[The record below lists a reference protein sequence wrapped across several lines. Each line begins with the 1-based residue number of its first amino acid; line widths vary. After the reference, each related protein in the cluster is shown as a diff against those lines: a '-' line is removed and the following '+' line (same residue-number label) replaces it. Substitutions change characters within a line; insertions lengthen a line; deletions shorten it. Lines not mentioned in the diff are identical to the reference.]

1 MLVKKVKLTEIGE
14 IISYPKKE
22 NGNIVKTAD
31 GKDVLGYR
39 RQVVFE
45 SLDFRKDSFPF
56 MLFNEEVD
64 NFDFEKDK
72 EGELHFQCDS
82 RETKSQ
88 EGEKRYNAELRLIDF
103 IPSRD
108 N

>member
-39 RQVVFE
+39 RQVLFE
-45 SLDFRKDSFPF
+45 SLDFRKEFRSGIKGMSFGIG
-56 MLFNEEVD
+56 NIEIT
-64 NFDFEKDK
+64 
-72 EGELHFQCDS
+72 
-82 RETKSQ
+82 ETH
-88 EGEKRYNAELRLIDF
+88 IF
-103 IPSRD
+103 
-108 N
+108 